1 MIEGVICGLGN
12 PFSSVR
18 STGNTFNSVRS
29 TANTFGGVTHV
40 RMSRAVSIEGSVTI
54 RFAVGGCGKSARVQ
68 QFVGV
73 LLQMLTVQHGEE
85 LKHGPLPPYH
95 LQLGRNTENKHGTL
109 PPYHLQLGRNT
120 ENI

>member
-12 PFSSVR
+12 TFSSVR
-18 STGNTFNSVRS
+18 STGNTF
-29 TANTFGGVTHV
+29 GGVTV
-40 RMSRAVSIEGSVTI
+40 RMSRAVCIEGSVTI
-54 RFAVGGCGKSARVQ
+54 RFAVWRCGKSARVQ

-95 LQLGRNTENKHGTL
+95 LQLGRNTEN
-109 PPYHLQLGRNT
+109 
-120 ENI
+120 I